1 MTGWT
6 KKGKVA
12 HQREKVYAILRAN
25 SQGIT
30 VFNLVKTC
38 WKSDDPVI
46 NKIRPETVRRI
57 LNKELDQEFHMA
69 HKVFDFWYGDE
80 IQQPN

>member
-6 KKGKVA
+6 RKGKTT
-12 HQREKVYAILRAN
+12 HQREKVYAILRAHPE
-25 SQGIT
+25 GIS
-30 VFNLVKTC
+30 VFNLVKEC

-46 NKIRPETVRRI
+46 DKIRAPTVRRI

-69 HKVFDFWYGDE
+69 HKVFDTWFGDE
-80 IQQPN
+80 RKPN